1 MKFLLIDFRSAPT
14 IGYIE
19 YSPGSDIVFNERK
32 DLINIDEVIKNHKE
46 ESCIVVDKF
55 SGDEP
60 FLSVTIKKL
69 LDSDYKITTK
79 GVTNAIKT
87 IDMSGKITSHL
98 DREKYNRLST
108 PIKADLKCIQKYFRA
123 NSTWDFEKY
132 LKLNNLN
139 YKDYQ
144 TLEAGLILESK

>member
-1 MKFLLIDFRSAPT
+1 MKFLLIDFRSTPT

-19 YSPGSDIVFNERK
+19 YSPGSDIVFNERE
-32 DLINIDEVIKNHKE
+32 DLINIDGVLKNHEE
-46 ESCIVVDKF
+46 ESCIVIDEF